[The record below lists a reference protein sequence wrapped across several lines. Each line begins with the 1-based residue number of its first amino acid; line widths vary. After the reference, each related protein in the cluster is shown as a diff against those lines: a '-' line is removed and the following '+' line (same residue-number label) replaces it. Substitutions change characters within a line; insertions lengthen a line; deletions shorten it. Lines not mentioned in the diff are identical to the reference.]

1 MTASTPV
8 NRGFI
13 LAINSLWEIAP
24 LSPTNPHTAN
34 ASSPPAL
41 TSGHRLAARTPW
53 ERRCDAS
60 CEQLTKLC
68 LAPVPTGL
76 GARFLSCAQR
86 LHAGLERFCTPAATK
101 WYTSAITGKHPQAP
115 GD

>member
-1 MTASTPV
+1 MRSLILFTDSYVASTKSQP
-8 NRGFI
+8 F
-13 LAINSLWEIAP
+13 
-24 LSPTNPHTAN
+24 
-34 ASSPPAL
+34 SS
-41 TSGHRLAARTPW
+41 STPW
-53 ERRCDAS
+53 ERRRDAS
-60 CEQLTKLC
+60 CEQLAKLC